1 MRACNPQ
8 GGNSQPRYAGLTEVR
23 SSRSHIPFMKTV
35 GLSNRMHATDE
46 DWLGAFQA
54 ACETFGLQT
63 RLIAV
68 QRSDWM
74 EQVEGIDAFIWRP
87 HMAEASTMAE
97 IRTKLPL
104 LESMGIKCF
113 PNGLMLWLYDDK
125 IRETFFLKQHG
136 YPMAETFVSFDE
148 NEARDYVRTAQYP
161 LVAKTHMGAAS
172 CGVMLIHSAAEAER
186 LVDRVFAPQPLWDKA
201 LVKWYFMPRLAQGD
215 FLAAR
220 RFRFRDVCPRYVYLQ
235 EFIPGEGDLR
245 VTTFGPDLVS
255 AFLRRNRPGDFR
267 ASGGG
272 RFEELEERD
281 LPTEACDLA
290 LHISNRHGFTSMA
303 YDFMRSSGRW
313 VIGEISYTIAH
324 LPVYA
329 RTLFRRVAGAYRK
342 INPIPICEMHVL
354 ALSEQVEAGARQAT
368 AMATAGR
375 DATSFPCIDD
385 LNDEAA

>member
-1 MRACNPQ
+1 
-8 GGNSQPRYAGLTEVR
+8 
-23 SSRSHIPFMKTV
+23 MKTV
-35 GLSNRMHATDE
+35 GLSNHMHATDE

-54 ACETFGLQT
+54 ACRTLGMQS
-63 RLIAV
+63 RVIAV

-74 EQVEGIDAFIWRP
+74 EQMEGIDAFIWRP

-136 YPMAETFVSFDE
+136 YPMPETFVTFDE
-148 NEARDYVRTAQYP
+148 SEARDYVRRAPYP

-172 CGVMLIHSAAEAER
+172 CGVMLIHSATEAER

-201 LVKWYFMPRLAQGD
+201 LVKWYFTPRLARGD

-245 VTTFGPDLVS
+245 ITTFGPDLVS
-255 AFLRRNRPGDFR
+255 AFVRRNRPGDFR

-272 RFEELEERD
+272 RFEELEEGEV
-281 LPTEACDLA
+281 PAEACDLA
-290 LHISNRHGFTSMA
+290 LQISERHGFTCMA

-313 VIGEISYTIAH
+313 VIGEISYTIA
-324 LPVYA
+324 LFPVYS

-342 INPIPICEMHVL
+342 INPIPICEMHLL
-354 ALSEQVEAGARQAT
+354 ALSEQAEPGALLPA
-368 AMATAGR
+368 AMAAADHG
-375 DATSFPCIDD
+375 AAPFPTIEEV
-385 LNDEAA
+385 NGEAA